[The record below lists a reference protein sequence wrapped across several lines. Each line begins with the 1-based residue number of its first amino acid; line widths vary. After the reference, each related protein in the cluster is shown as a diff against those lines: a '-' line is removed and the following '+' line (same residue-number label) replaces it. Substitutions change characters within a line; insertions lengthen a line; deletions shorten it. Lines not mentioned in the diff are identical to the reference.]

1 MYMPIKKDNLQDIYT
16 IICIHMHHQN
26 PTYSGVR
33 GYRNQSRM
41 YASKTHHPSVFQAKT
56 NSYLY
61 VKIRAYEC
69 PRRKKKTTTKKNAIT
84 RLHQG
89 ERPAEPRIRDPRD
102 RALSL
107 PAYLGHESKHQ
118 QSRSIFTTLN
128 VNVKVHV
135 SSEKN
140 LLFRKN
146 ANRLWKIKKQT

>member
-1 MYMPIKKDNLQDIYT
+1 MPIKKDNLQDIYT

-69 PRRKKKTTTKKNAIT
+69 PRRKKKTTTKKKTQLPGYIKASAQLNPGSAT
-84 RLHQG
+84 QG
-89 ERPAEPRIRDPRD
+89 IGHFPYRPTWGTNPSINS
-102 RALSL
+102 RA
-107 PAYLGHESKHQ
+107 PYLQ
-118 QSRSIFTTLN
+118 L
-128 VNVKVHV
+128 
-135 SSEKN
+135 
-140 LLFRKN
+140 
-146 ANRLWKIKKQT
+146 